1 MAVTLYDIS
10 IEGSLLLT
18 AGTQVGL
25 SVDFTEVNNQAFTIN
40 SATVDIYDADTDTAV
55 SAIATIT
62 DVTITTGLRNSKRCV
77 ATLTSTQTTPLSG
90 QYYALWTLTLSDGQT
105 RKARQAIKFR
115 SV

>member
-55 SAIATIT
+55 SAIGTLT
-62 DVTITTGLRNSKRCV
+62 GTVTTGLRDSKRCV
-77 ATLTSTQTTPLSG
+77 ATLTSTHTTPLSG
-90 QYYALWTLTLSDGQT
+90 QYYAIWTLTLSDNQT
-105 RKARQAIKFR
+105 RKAKQSIEFR
-115 SV
+115 SVS